1 MGGEVVVSMF
11 NCAGQCRKTIRYK
24 ADPQKMNSH
33 SLDLGELAAG
43 IYFCHFKIG
52 DSVVINKLVKR

>member
-1 MGGEVVVSMF
+1 MF

-33 SLDLGELAAG
+33 PLDLGELAAG
-43 IYFCHFKIG
+43 IYFCHAQIG
-52 DSVVINKLVKR
+52 DSVVIKKVVKR